1 MAVRLT
7 QKDKER
13 LRKVNASVNRKNKQ
27 MDNYNV
33 DLYMPTLPIS
43 KVTSRKQLNDYFD
56 RARTYTRGYAYKYR
70 KNDNNV
76 VASNIE
82 IARAKRLAEEVS
94 KNRQKRF
101 MKVAPKDF
109 KSYGKS
115 TGSSIMQRKLMGD
128 DRYSMYDPVKFNF
141 SSLRNR
147 NQFENRIERLQQQL
161 SPDYID
167 ERNRKLKDNILKAMK
182 SNWGVKG
189 KKAREYIESLSPNEV
204 LDKFMSEDVFDFGY
218 IYDDNSIARQ
228 VEQFEATFNI
238 A

>member
-43 KVTSRKQLNDYFD
+43 KVTSRKQLNDYYQ
-56 RARTYTRGYAYKYR
+56 RARTYTRGYGYKYR
-70 KNDNNV
+70 QNQYGV

-82 IARAKRLAEEVS
+82 IARAKRLAEAVS
-94 KNRQKRF
+94 KDRQKRF
-101 MKVAPKDF
+101 MKVAPQDF

>member
-13 LRKVNASVNRKNKQ
+13 LRKVNASVNRKNRQ

-56 RARTYTRGYAYKYR
+56 RARTYTRSYAYKYR
-70 KNDNNV
+70 KNQYDV

-82 IARAKRLAEEVS
+82 IARAKRLAEAVS
-94 KNRQKRF
+94 KERAKRF

-128 DRYSMYDPVKFNF
+128 DRYAMYDPVKFNF
-141 SSLRNR
+141 SSLRSR
-147 NQFENRIERLQQQL
+147 NQFENRVERLEQQL
-161 SPDYID
+161 QPDYID
-167 ERNRKLKDNILKAMK
+167 ERNRKLKDNIIKAMTN
-182 SNWGVKG
+182 NWGKYG
-189 KKAREYIESLSPNEV
+189 KKSIEYIKGLSPNEV
-204 LDKFMSEDVFDFGY
+204 LDKFMSEDVFNFSY
-218 IYDDNSIARQ
+218 IYDDSSIARQ
-228 VEQFEATFNI
+228 VEEFEATFNI

>member
-27 MDNYNV
+27 MDNYNI
-33 DLYMPTLPIS
+33 DLYLSTLPIS

-128 DRYSMYDPVKFNF
+128 DRYSMYEPVNFNF
-141 SSLRNR
+141 SSLKTRE
-147 NQFENRIERLQQQL
+147 QFENRVKNMSKQL
-161 SPDYID
+161 NANYID
-167 ERNRKLKDNILKAMK
+167 KKNKTLKENIMKAISNSWGKYGRTARRWIK
-182 SNWGVKG
+182 S
-189 KKAREYIESLSPNEV
+189 LTPQQV
-204 LDKFMSEDVFDFGY
+204 LDNFMSEDIFNFDY
-218 IYDDNSIARQ
+218 IYDEEKIMRKI
-228 VEQFEATFNI
+228 EEFMATFNLT
-238 A
+238 